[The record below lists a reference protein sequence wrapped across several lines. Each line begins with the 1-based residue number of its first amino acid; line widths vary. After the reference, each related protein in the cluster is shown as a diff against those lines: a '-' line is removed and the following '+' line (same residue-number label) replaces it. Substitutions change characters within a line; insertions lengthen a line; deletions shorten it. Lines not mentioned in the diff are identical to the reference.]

1 MLRGG
6 NKKNRSERVLT
17 KSLPMLMGVIVFA
30 VFLVWSWSLYTG
42 WAPSPMVVLTTG
54 VIVCTCLAAI
64 AYRAKRFRPESDQER
79 VHTLEAA
86 VERYRNVIDTAPS
99 ALVMVDPK
107 GSICLVNR
115 AVERLFGYSRT
126 ELLGEPVEIL
136 LPEAARGHHAAYR
149 SHYVS
154 DPKPRIM
161 GQGRDLHGRSKTGAS
176 IPIEVGLTPIRMPN
190 GTYVLSAIVDLTF
203 RKQAEREL
211 AKKTAEIEAAEKR
224 YRAVV
229 DTSPSALVMI
239 NSDGKISLVNQA
251 AEQLFGYE
259 DGELLGQEVEILL
272 PKSIRGNHVSFRNHF
287 FSQPEPRVMGQG
299 RDLYG
304 ISKQGDE
311 IPIEVGLTPIE
322 MPDGLHVLSA
332 IIDLTHRKQAQRTLA
347 EQAEELRR
355 SNAELEQFAYVASH
369 DLQEPLRMVRSYTEL
384 LEQKLQDSLDEKT
397 RKYMHYVIEGAERM
411 QRLISDLLAFSRAG
425 RRELER
431 DPVDFNKVLSHV
443 VTLLRATIEE
453 RPGAKVTWDPLPVL
467 CATESMVVQLFQNLV
482 GNGLKFQGDEPPRVH
497 VSCEAKGDTWL
508 FSVTDNGI
516 GIDQKYADR
525 VFLVFQRLHERSRY
539 PGTGIGL
546 AITKRI
552 VERHGGEI
560 WFESQPG
567 HGTTFFFTLP
577 MHPKGQKDPPI

>member
-1 MLRGG
+1 MLQRTHTQGSDSLAE
-6 NKKNRSERVLT
+6 KKLA
-17 KSLPMLMGVIVFA
+17 PLMGVA
-30 VFLVWSWSLYTG
+30 VFVIFLFWSWGLYTG
-42 WAPSPMVVLTTG
+42 WAPSPIIVL
-54 VIVCTCLAAI
+54 AI
-64 AYRAKRFRPESDQER
+64 GFAVGGAMAGLLYRAQRFRPTADLER
-79 VHTLEAA
+79 LQTLEAA

-107 GSICLVNR
+107 GEICLVNR
-115 AVERLFGYSRT
+115 AVERLFGYSRS
-126 ELLGEPVEIL
+126 ELLGAPVEIL
-136 LPEAARGHHAAYR
+136 LPEAARGHHASYR
-149 SHYVS
+149 SHYVE

-161 GQGRDLHGRSKTGAS
+161 GQGRDLHGRGKSGEE

-203 RKQAEREL
+203 RKQAERDL
-211 AKKTAEIEAAEKR
+211 ARKTEEIEAAENR

-239 NSDGKISLVNQA
+239 NSEGKISLVNQA
-251 AEQLFGYE
+251 AEYLFGYE
-259 DGELLGQEVEILL
+259 HGELLGKMVETLI
-272 PKSIRGNHVSFRNHF
+272 PKEIRGSHVSFRKLF

-304 ISKQGDE
+304 VSKQGKE

-332 IIDLTHRKQAQRTLA
+332 IIDLTHRKQAQKALA
-347 EQAEELRR
+347 QQAEELRR

-384 LEQKLQDSLDEKT
+384 LEHKLENTLDEKT

-425 RRELER
+425 RRELEL
-431 DPVDFNKVLSHV
+431 DTVDLNRVLSHV
-443 VTLLRATIEE
+443 VTLLRATIAE
-453 RPGAKVTWDPLPVL
+453 RPGAQVTWDPLPEL

-497 VSCEAKGDTWL
+497 VSCEAGEKYWR
-508 FSVTDNGI
+508 FSVADNGI

-525 VFLVFQRLHERSRY
+525 VFLVFQRLHERSSY

-560 WFESQPG
+560 WFESTPG
-567 HGTTFFFTLP
+567 RGTTFYFTLP
-577 MHPKGQKDPPI
+577 RHPNIQKKVPSP